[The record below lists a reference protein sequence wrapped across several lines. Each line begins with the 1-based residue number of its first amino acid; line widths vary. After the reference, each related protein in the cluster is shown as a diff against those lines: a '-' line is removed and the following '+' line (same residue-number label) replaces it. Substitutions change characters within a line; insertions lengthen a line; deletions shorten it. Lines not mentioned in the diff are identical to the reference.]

1 MNKRSLWLSVLIAG
15 AVIGFLGSLPV
26 LNLVNC
32 ILCIWVWI
40 GGSIAVLFYRRFQ
53 GGQVVPTAGQGAGL
67 GALSGLVG
75 ALIGFLV
82 FLVTGPILTSIFNSL
97 AAALQAQG
105 DMPFTPG
112 APGGNLGAAAVFL
125 AVDLVLYPL
134 FGALGGLITASL
146 MKQRTAPA

>member
-1 MNKRSLWLSVLIAG
+1 MNKRSMWLSVLIAG
-15 AVIGFLGSLPV
+15 AVIGFLGNLPV

-53 GGQVVPTAGQGAGL
+53 GGLVVPTTGQGAGL

-97 AAALQAQG
+97 ATALQAQG
-105 DMPFTPG
+105 DMPFKPG
-112 APGGNLGAAAVFL
+112 APGGNVGAAAVFL

-146 MKQRTAPA
+146 MKQRAPQA